1 MEPQFKSSKWQIV
14 AKFALVYTLIVI
26 GFGLVLYLFNLTLQA
41 GMVNGLVNIV
51 ALSASI
57 YFAIVSNRDN
67 NLNGYISY
75 GQGVALGVY
84 ISLMAGIILSIYQY
98 LFSTYIAPEM
108 SANFINET
116 KRQMIENGSSEEEM
130 EAALNMMQAFQKPTY
145 MILAG
150 IGGTLLFGLIVSLI
164 VSAFTKRE
172 DPDGAYKNLND

>member
-1 MEPQFKSSKWQIV
+1 MEPQFKSSKWQII

-41 GMVNGLVNIV
+41 SMVNGLVNIV
-51 ALSASI
+51 ALSVSI

-67 NLNGYISY
+67 IQNGFITY

-84 ISLMAGIILSIYQY
+84 ISLMAGIILSVYQY

-108 SANFINET
+108 SANIMNET
-116 KRQMIENGSSEEEM
+116 KRQMIESGSSEEEM
-130 EAALNMMQAFQKPTY
+130 EAALNMMQAFQKPGY

-150 IGGTLLFGLIVSLI
+150 IGATLIFGLIVSLI

-172 DPDGAYKNLND
+172 DPDGAYKNLNN

>member
-1 MEPQFKSSKWQIV
+1 MEPQFKSSKWQII

-51 ALSASI
+51 ALSVSI

-67 NLNGYISY
+67 IQNGFITY
-75 GQGVALGVY
+75 GQGVALSV
-84 ISLMAGIILSIYQY
+84 YQY

-108 SANFINET
+108 SANIMNET
-116 KRQMIENGSSEEEM
+116 KRQMIESGSSEEEM
-130 EAALNMMQAFQKPTY
+130 EAALNMMQALQKPGY

-150 IGGTLLFGLIVSLI
+150 IGGSLIFGLIVSLI

-172 DPDGAYKNLND
+172 DPDGAYKNLNN